1 MAIRR
6 QRTIVAESKTVLS
19 PNERKAASRKKLR
32 QHLMESLEPRQLMA
46 VGPQLIG
53 VQPNN
58 SDLLIAGD
66 VRQVAPRELV
76 FRFDDSQ
83 VIDPATLSGIRISRS
98 GGDGSFSFASASSD
112 FGSVGRV
119 DIQLTAKIIG
129 NTYDLQVTRADLG
142 ASGAPTIAVA
152 GGLLTVTLN
161 SNAGTPTTAQQL
173 VDAINNSSALA
184 SVIGAKINGG
194 LASTVLGSIDP
205 TSYSPIRINASN
217 DVVLQPGA
225 ILVGQSPNDNEVTFR
240 FADTL
245 TDDHYRIEIF
255 GFDDPGRGIRG
266 LRNLGPNATQGQL
279 FRPSDSNTRQETID
293 FRLDLGAQVTA
304 VVPQPIQRVN
314 GQLQQLRDTVVV
326 YFDSDKLLVENDS
339 LGRPTERS
347 VENPAFYQLI
357 FTDDTVRNTDDIYFT
372 PSTVRYNASANT
384 ATLRFAS
391 DINDLIGSNQG
402 PATFRLRI
410 GTRESAPITPTY
422 SEAAANVISDL
433 NTNGALKLR
442 LTARQV
448 GEAGNGIQVEFL
460 NSGTGTPVVT
470 AAGRTVRVD
479 MGRADLTG
487 QELLALIQNS
497 SAASALVSASFEP
510 GSDPSTVVGNRG
522 LAYSPLTLLG
532 LGSSFDTATN
542 LGKIGSSLQLQPV
555 WCSARRSI
563 RSPTYWIFQVHRT
576 IQGIACCR
584 RAS

>member
-1 MAIRR
+1 MIR
-6 QRTIVAESKTVLS
+6 
-19 PNERKAASRKKLR
+19 
-32 QHLMESLEPRQLMA
+32 
-46 VGPQLIG
+46 G
-53 VQPNN
+53 
-58 SDLLIAGD
+58 
-66 VRQVAPRELV
+66 
-76 FRFDDSQ
+76 
-83 VIDPATLSGIRISRS
+83 
-98 GGDGSFSFASASSD
+98 
-112 FGSVGRV
+112 
-119 DIQLTAKIIG
+119 
-129 NTYDLQVTRADLG
+129 
-142 ASGAPTIAVA
+142 
-152 GGLLTVTLN
+152 
-161 SNAGTPTTAQQL
+161 
-173 VDAINNSSALA
+173 
-184 SVIGAKINGG
+184 
-194 LASTVLGSIDP
+194 
-205 TSYSPIRINASN
+205 
-217 DVVLQPGA
+217 
-225 ILVGQSPNDNEVTFR
+225 
-240 FADTL
+240 
-245 TDDHYRIEIF
+245 
-255 GFDDPGRGIRG
+255 GIRG

-542 LGKIGSSLQLQPV
+542 LGKIGSSLQLQTSLVLGSSIDPESYV
-555 WCSARRSI
+555 LDLPGASDDPGHRVLPQSFVGSFEDHINSAFGADRTAGITTSITISSLFLDAIVRIICFPMPSVRAEAAGQRSFEFVGKYIGVQFVESADLGLTIATGPLTGVRTQVVQRRCNWKTTLALVFASIQPSPI
-563 RSPTYWIFQVHRT
+563 RSSPCPQRT
-576 IQGIACCR
+576 LE
-584 RAS
+584 